1 MTKPLKLKSGLYVTA
16 TPIGNLGD
24 MTERAKQV
32 LSSVDIIACEDKRVS
47 GILMQ
52 RFGIKTPM
60 FPYHDHNGDAA
71 RPKIIER
78 IVAGQ
83 SVALISDAGSPL
95 VSDPG
100 YKLVDELRRKNL
112 DVFAVPGAS
121 SPIAALMVAGLPS
134 DRFMFLG
141 FLPNKEKAREKTL
154 AEVKNTPT
162 TLIFFE
168 SSKRVDKSF
177 MAMAKVLGEDRQAAV
192 CREITKLY
200 EEVRRGSLADLAQ
213 QYAEGE
219 APKGE
224 IVIVVAPPED
234 KTTAVGDLEE
244 AVRFALET
252 LSVKEAASAVAF
264 MMNVPRK
271 KAYQMALDIKNEQ

>member
-100 YKLVDELRRKNL
+100 YKLVDELRRQNL
-112 DVFAVPGAS
+112 GVFAVPGAS